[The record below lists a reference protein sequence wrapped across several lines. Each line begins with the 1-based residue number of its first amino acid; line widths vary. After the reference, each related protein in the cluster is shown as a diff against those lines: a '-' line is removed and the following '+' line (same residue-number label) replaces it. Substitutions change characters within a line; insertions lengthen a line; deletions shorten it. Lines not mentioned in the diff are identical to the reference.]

1 MAYTT
6 IDDPSAFFQAVTYT
20 GNEQARDI
28 TFNGNSDMQPDWVWA
43 KIRSQAYSHRMFD
56 SVRGTGKFLHT
67 DGNDAEGTQNANVSA
82 FNSNG
87 FSLGNDNGINS
98 DGDTH
103 VAWNWKAGTSF
114 TNDASSTSV
123 GTIDSAGSVSTD
135 AGFSIMTYTGTGS
148 NGTVAHGLGAV
159 PKMYIVK
166 KRNATSQ
173 WYTYHAGNTAAPET
187 DYLDLESTAAT
198 SDSAVNW
205 NDTSP
210 TSTTFSLGTN
220 SNVNNSGNTYVA
232 YIFAEKK
239 GYSKFGSYVGTED
252 GSGNNGS
259 FVYLGFKPAFLM
271 IKSTSITTNWVMLD
285 NKRDGFNENNN
296 FLYANLNNV
305 ENDGGYD
312 LDLLS
317 NGFKIRHNLSWINE
331 GALIYMAFA
340 ESPFVTSTGV
350 PGTAR

>member
-1 MAYTT
+1 MAAYTA
-6 IDDPSAFFQAVTYT
+6 IDDPSAFFQAVIYT
-20 GNEQARDI
+20 GNEEARDI
-28 TFNGNSDMQPDWVWA
+28 TFTGNSDMQPDWVWA

-56 SVRGTGKFLHT
+56 SVRGTGKFLHP

-123 GTIDSAGSVSTD
+123 GTIDSAGSISAD

-187 DYLDLESTAAT
+187 DYLDLAETAAT

-205 NDTSP
+205 NDTAP
-210 TSTTFSLGTN
+210 TTTTFSLGTN

-232 YIFAEKK
+232 YIFAEKQ
-239 GYSKFGSYVGTED
+239 GYSKFGVYGGNGNADGT
-252 GSGNNGS
+252 
-259 FVYLGFKPAFLM
+259 FVNLGFKPAFVM
-271 IKSTSITTNWVMLD
+271 WKRTDATNNWMMGD
-285 NKRDGFNENNN
+285 NKQTLFNPQNNMMR
-296 FLYANLNNV
+296 ADLNNAQLSTNPV
-305 ENDGGYD
+305 DF
-312 LDLLS
+312 LS
-317 NGFKIRHNLSWINE
+317 NGFKIRLSGNAFNNSS
-331 GALIYMAFA
+331 GTYIYMAFA
-340 ESPFVTSTGV
+340 EQPFVTSTGV
-350 PGTAR
+350 PATAK